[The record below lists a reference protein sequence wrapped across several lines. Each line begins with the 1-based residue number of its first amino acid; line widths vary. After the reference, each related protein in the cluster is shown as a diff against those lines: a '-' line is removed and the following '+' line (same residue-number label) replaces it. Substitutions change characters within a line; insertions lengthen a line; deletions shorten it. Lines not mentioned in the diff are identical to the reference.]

1 MVRFLAMAINS
12 LLAIRS
18 YCNKLYIGETGRRL
32 GDLFREHLR
41 DVKRN
46 DKDASKP
53 IARHFNLPNHSKQRV
68 AVCGLSLLGK
78 PKNRR
83 TKIYLPN
90 RHP

>member
-32 GDLFREHLR
+32 CDRFREHVR

-53 IARHFNLPNHSKQRV
+53 IARYFNLPNHSKQRV
-68 AVCGLSLLGK
+68 AVCGLSLHVGSSESRK
-78 PKNRR
+78 TQEQKF
-83 TKIYLPN
+83 IF
-90 RHP
+90 